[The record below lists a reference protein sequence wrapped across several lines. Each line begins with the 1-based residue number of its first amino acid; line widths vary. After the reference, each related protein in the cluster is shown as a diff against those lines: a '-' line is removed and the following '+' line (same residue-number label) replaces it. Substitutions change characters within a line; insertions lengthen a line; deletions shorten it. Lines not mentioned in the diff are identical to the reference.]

1 MAAGKSS
8 IHRQV
13 LRFSRFC
20 GPPPISASPTEIWGL
35 IFCYQVLLIKC
46 TIYIKPRVDLRG
58 PYFNGSDGQK
68 QARRF
73 CGNEQAIF
81 ASTHDRILWFERI
94 GLDHGVASTRARR
107 FCRNKPLRQ
116 QNWLRSIEGAKNN
129 LANRLKPKAVHRLR
143 HTCFEMLST
152 HTHTDTPNNLLQ
164 RLLFLKASRSCC
176 FFQNI

>member
-1 MAAGKSS
+1 MLFTSGRGWISGLLSFQRLRWREARKTQGVSRMAAGKSS

-20 GPPPISASPTEIWGL
+20 GPPPISASPTEIWAL

-116 QNWLRSIEGAKNN
+116 QNWLWSIVGERKQ
-129 LANRLKPKAVHRLR
+129 
-143 HTCFEMLST
+143 S
-152 HTHTDTPNNLLQ
+152 
-164 RLLFLKASRSCC
+164 S
-176 FFQNI
+176 